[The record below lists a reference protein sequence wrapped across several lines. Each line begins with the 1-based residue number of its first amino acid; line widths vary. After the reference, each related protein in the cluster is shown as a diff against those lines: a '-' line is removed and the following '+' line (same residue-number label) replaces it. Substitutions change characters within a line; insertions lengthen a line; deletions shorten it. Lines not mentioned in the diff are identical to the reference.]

1 MKKEEKDS
9 VRKEVLDK
17 ALNKKKKLNEGDK
30 MELKSGGVVESP
42 LLFTYP
48 VRTSF
53 KSATLYQGIP
63 FFSTAVVG
71 CIKDW

>member
-1 MKKEEKDS
+1 MKKEEKVF
-9 VRKEVLDK
+9 VRKEVMDK
-17 ALNKKKKLNEGDK
+17 ASNKKQKFYEGDK
-30 MELKSGGVVESP
+30 MELKCGGVMRSP
-42 LLFTYP
+42 QSLIYP

-71 CIKDW
+71 CIKE